1 MLKTK
6 QEISDFLKEK
16 NISPTAQRV
25 EMLHKLLTKNQH
37 LSPEVIYQMVND
49 DFPKVSRATV
59 YNNLN
64 LFIDNGI
71 VKKLSLGSMTTLFDT
86 NNEAHFHLHEENSEE
101 LMDIKTGNDTTGKL
115 ESAANELIK
124 KHKGSGFK
132 IKDIIINFEKN

>member
-6 QEISDFLKEK
+6 QEISNFLKEK

-25 EMLHKLLTKNQH
+25 EMLHKLMKKNQH

-64 LFIDNGI
+64 LFIENGI
-71 VKKLSLGSMTTLFDT
+71 VRKLSLGSLSTVFDT
-86 NNEAHFHLHEENSEE
+86 NSSPHFHLHEENSEE
-101 LMDIKTGNDTTGKL
+101 LVDINANEDTTGKL
-115 ESAANELIK
+115 EEAANQLLK
-124 KHKGSGFK
+124 KQVGSGFK
-132 IKDIIINFEKN
+132 IKDIIINFEKT